1 MLFGLS
7 SALAIFQGYVK
18 EFLAVK
24 LDIFVIVYLD
34 DILIYTK
41 DPSQPHVKVVCWVL
55 DQLWKYSLFANLKK
69 CCFHQ
74 DEVCF
79 LEYVVSSKQI
89 SMEAEQIEVVKKWSE
104 LKSVRDI

>member
-1 MLFGLS
+1 MLFGLFN
-7 SALAIFQGYVK
+7 ALATFQGYVNK
-18 EFLAVK
+18 ILTKKF
-24 LDIFVIVYLD
+24 DIFVIVYLD

-41 DPSQPHVKVVCWVL
+41 DPSQPHIEVVRWIL

-79 LEYVVSSKQI
+79 LRYVVSFKKI
-89 SMEAEQIEVVKKWSE
+89 SMEANQIKVVRK
-104 LKSVRDI
+104 